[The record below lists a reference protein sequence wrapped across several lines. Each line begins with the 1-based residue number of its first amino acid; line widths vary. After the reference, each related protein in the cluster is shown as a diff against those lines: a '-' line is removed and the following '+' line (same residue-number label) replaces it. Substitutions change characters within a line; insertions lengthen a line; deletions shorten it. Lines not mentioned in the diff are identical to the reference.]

1 MNTGMHARMCA
12 CTHACMHTS
21 AAHARQRQ
29 PAPLG
34 DLPPRALQQALLQW
48 AAGVA
53 GASLVRVAGVWLVQA
68 GG

>member
-1 MNTGMHARMCA
+1 MHFVHARAGTHKRMHAHVAAACA
-12 CTHACMHTS
+12 
-21 AAHARQRQ
+21 AA

-53 GASLVRVAGVWLVQA
+53 GSSLVGVAGVWLVQA